1 MNNYTIISVLALCS
15 YLFLF
20 LSFMAAKKTKVING
34 FLIVLITFIFWTGGS
49 LFMRMEM
56 WPNYR
61 FWYNLSIFGLVFLP
75 YGFYYFVH
83 FLTESKNTKF
93 LFIWLVVA
101 TTNGVINAVFD
112 WYIPCPKLIVQANGQ
127 TAFIYDI
134 GWPVAILFLCAGAM
148 VLHMLVRM
156 VKYSVDNSIA
166 QRQMFPIFIGIAAL
180 FVGHVFTLVPFFAGF
195 PIDVVSG
202 IVNAVC
208 MFYALYRKRLFRL
221 TLLVSRGTCYAVAA
235 AIAAVVF
242 SYCIKPMTYFLENQ
256 VGIVSGN
263 ATLIIAIIFT
273 LSTFLVYTIMKKFID
288 KVFIKDEM
296 LQADNLKDFSL
307 AVSKSLQVDEILD
320 ELVLVI
326 QNTIAVNKVYVF
338 IRDLKGDTY
347 SMMRSNSP
355 LDKTLIKLKLD
366 NPAVKWLLKND
377 QCLMIS
383 DFKRTI
389 DYKSMWEKEKT
400 QFNDMGIECMV
411 PLKDAD
417 DLIGIVMISGK
428 NKGGGLSFSDISFLD
443 SVESVASIA
452 VKNSRLYAKAYEEAR
467 TDELTG
473 LLNRKYFHLTIE
485 EQFEKSKGKSLAL
498 IILNVDDFK
507 LYNQLYGNKEGDKAL
522 AQIAQIIK
530 ATVGN
535 SGYVARYSGKEFAII
550 LPMYDTLAA
559 TNLAES
565 IRRQILNL
573 NKREKDYAL
582 KVLTVSG
589 GVCAIPYSASNVKQ
603 LIEYADMAVYNA
615 KRKGKNNILVYTTG
629 GNADE
634 MTVKQNT
641 GFKEGVYSTYES
653 TVYALTA
660 AIDAKDHYT
669 FNHSKNVAYY
679 ATELAKAYGLNY
691 EMIEIIREAALL
703 HDIGKIGIN
712 ENILNKQGRLTDVE
726 FEIMKSHVEQSISII
741 RHLPSLDYV
750 IPAVIGHHERYD
762 GRGYPRRIGGE
773 DIPLSARILCIA
785 DSFDAMVSKRS
796 YKEPYSIEYALEEL
810 KGNAGTQFDP
820 ELTYLF
826 IRLLKEEKVTVRLN
840 QNKSDDMHSIE

>member
-34 FLIVLITFIFWTGGS
+34 FLLVLITFIFWTGGS
-49 LFMRMEM
+49 LFMRMEL
-56 WPNYR
+56 WPSYE

-75 YGFYYFVH
+75 YGFYYFIH
-83 FLTESKNTKF
+83 FLTESTNTKF
-93 LFIWLVVA
+93 LVIWFVVA
-101 TTNGVINAVFD
+101 LVNGIINAVFG
-112 WYIPCPKLIVQANGQ
+112 WYIPCPKLVEQANGQ

-134 GWPVAILFLCAGAM
+134 GWPVVILFLCAAAM
-148 VLHMLVRM
+148 VIHMFIRM
-156 VKYSVDNSIA
+156 IKYSVDNSVA
-166 QRQMFPIFIGIAAL
+166 QRQMFPIFIGIGAL
-180 FVGHVFTLVPFFAGF
+180 FVGHILTLVPFFAGF

-202 IVNAVC
+202 IFNAVC
-208 MFYALYRKRLFRL
+208 MFYALYKKRLFRL
-221 TLLVSRGTCYAVAA
+221 TLLVSRGTCYTVAA
-235 AIAAVVF
+235 AIAAVIF
-242 SYCIKPMTYFLENQ
+242 SYSIKPMTHFLENQ
-256 VGIVSGN
+256 VGIISGN
-263 ATLIIAIIFT
+263 ATLIIAIFFT
-273 LSTFLVYTIMKKFID
+273 LATFLVYTIMKKFID
-288 KVFIKDEM
+288 KLFIKEEM

-320 ELVLVI
+320 QLVQVI
-326 QNTIAVNKVYVF
+326 QNTISVKKVYVF
-338 IRDLKGDTY
+338 IRDLKDDTY

-355 LDKTLIKLKLD
+355 LDKTLVKLKPD
-366 NPAVKWLLKND
+366 NPAVRWLQKNN
-377 QCLMIS
+377 QCLMLK
-383 DFKRTI
+383 DFRRTI
-389 DYKSMWEKEKT
+389 DYKSMWEEEKN
-400 QFNDMGIECMV
+400 QFNNMGIECMV
-411 PLKDAD
+411 PLKDED

-428 NKGGGLSFSDISFLD
+428 DKGAGLSFSDISFLD

-485 EQFEKSKGKSLAL
+485 EQFEKLQGKSLAL

-522 AQIAQIIK
+522 RQVAQIIK
-530 ATVGN
+530 ATVGDN
-535 SGYVARYSGKEFAII
+535 GYVARYSGKEFAII
-550 LPMYDTLAA
+550 LPMYDTLSAS
-559 TNLAES
+559 NLAES
-565 IRRQILNL
+565 IRLQILIL

-582 KVLTVSG
+582 KALTVSG

-629 GNADE
+629 GNSDE
-634 MTVKQNT
+634 MKAKQNT
-641 GFKEGVYSTYES
+641 GFKEGVYSSYES
-653 TVYALTA
+653 TIYALTA

-679 ATELAKAYGLNY
+679 ATELAKAYGLNH

-712 ENILNKQGRLTDVE
+712 ENILNKTGRLTDEE
-726 FEIMKSHVEQSISII
+726 FEVMKSHVEQSISII

-750 IPAVIGHHERYD
+750 IPAVIGHHERFD
-762 GRGYPRRIGGE
+762 GKGYPRRIGGE

-796 YKEPYSIEYALEEL
+796 YKDPYSLEYALEEL
-810 KGNAGTQFDP
+810 KVNAGTQFDP
-820 ELTYLF
+820 ELAYLF
-826 IRLLKEEKVTVRLN
+826 IRLLKEDKIQVRMN
-840 QNKSDDMHSIE
+840 QNKTEEMLSVE